1 MPFSNNI
8 LTYDPWI
15 PDQQLIKYNVKPCSL
30 NYLLQKSDIIYVLA
44 SITSKNQGIINKAKL
59 DLLKNNAC
67 FLLMSRAAI
76 INFPDFYK
84 KLQSN
89 QIYAAID
96 VFPIEP
102 VKKND
107 PIRKLPNVIF
117 SAHRAGALDSVF
129 KEMGNIVY
137 EDMLLIQQNLPPKL
151 CKRAEK
157 ETVGLLRSK
166 PVDHN

>member
-1 MPFSNNI
+1 M
-8 LTYDPWI
+8 
-15 PDQQLIKYNVKPCSL
+15 IKR
-30 NYLLQKSDIIYVLA
+30 
-44 SITSKNQGIINKAKL
+44 
-59 DLLKNNAC
+59 NAC
-67 FLLMSRAAI
+67 FILISRAAI
-76 INFPDFYK
+76 INFSDFYK
-84 KLQSN
+84 KLKSK

-117 SAHRAGALDSVF
+117 SAHRAGALDSAF

-151 CKRAEK
+151 CKHAQK